1 MVQGK
6 THLELWLIGVLI
18 SVWLLVVA
26 FFRLNRI
33 WLPYYIIGSVGM
45 AFVIIFVGRATGL
58 EQALQVAVAAG
69 VHSVSLALGLPTEIF
84 QSSPG
89 AILVLVISQDIG
101 WTMLQV
107 TVESSGL
114 LESGVIAGMLMFYPG
129 WSIRKRIWF
138 TIAAIALT
146 YMANIIRLMV
156 IVSTLHYMGKSSLLI
171 SHTII
176 GRAVFFAMVVAI
188 YWFLMTRPTLRTVKR
203 KIDDELLA
211 S

>member
-1 MVQGK
+1 MDI
-6 THLELWLIGVLI
+6 WLAGVLI
-18 SVWLLVVA
+18 AGWLLVVA

-33 WLPYYIIGSVGM
+33 WLPYYIIGSVGL

-58 EQALQVAVAAG
+58 EHALQVVVAAG
-69 VHSVSLALGLPTEIF
+69 VHAVSLALGLPTEIF

-89 AILVLVISQDIG
+89 AILVLVVSQDIG

-114 LESGVIAGMLMFYPG
+114 LETGVIAGMLLFYPG
-129 WSIRKRIWF
+129 WGIKKRIWF
-138 TIAAIALT
+138 TIAAITLT
-146 YMANIIRLMV
+146 YLANVVRLMV
-156 IVSTLHYMGKSSLLI
+156 IVATLHYMGKSSLLI

-176 GRAVFFAMVVAI
+176 GRAVFFALVVAI
-188 YWFLMTRPTLRTVKR
+188 YWFLMTRPTLRTIR
-203 KIDDELLA
+203 HKIDDELMA

>member
-1 MVQGK
+1 M
-6 THLELWLIGVLI
+6 ELWLVGVLI
-18 SVWLLVVA
+18 SLWLLVVA

-33 WLPYYIIGSVGM
+33 WLPYYIIGSVGL

-58 EQALQVAVAAG
+58 EQALQIGVAAG
-69 VHSVSLALGLPTEIF
+69 VHATSLALGLPTEIF

-114 LESGVIAGMLMFYPG
+114 LESGVIAGMLLFYPG
-129 WSIRKRIWF
+129 WSGRKRIWF
-138 TIAAIALT
+138 TIAAITLT
-146 YMANIIRLMV
+146 YFANVIRLMV
-156 IVSTLHYMGKSSLLI
+156 IVGTLHYMGKSSLLI

-176 GRAVFFAMVVAI
+176 GRAVFFALVIAI
-188 YWFLMTRPTLRTVKR
+188 YWFLMTRPTLRTVKH
-203 KIDDELLA
+203 KIDDELMA

>member
-1 MVQGK
+1 M
-6 THLELWLIGVLI
+6 ELWLVSLLI
-18 SVWLLVVA
+18 AVWLLVVA

-33 WLPYYIIGSVGM
+33 WLPYYIIGSVGL

-58 EQALQVAVAAG
+58 EHALQVLVAAG

-89 AILVLVISQDIG
+89 AILVLVVSQDIG

-114 LESGVIAGMLMFYPG
+114 LETGVIAGMLLFYPG
-129 WSIRKRIWF
+129 WSGRKRIWF

-146 YMANIIRLMV
+146 YFSNVIRLMV
-156 IVSTLHYMGKSSLLI
+156 IVATLHYMGKSSLLI
-171 SHTII
+171 SHTIV
-176 GRAVFFAMVVAI
+176 GRAVFFALVVAI
-188 YWFLMTRPTLRTVKR
+188 YWFLMTRPTLRTVRR
-203 KIDDELLA
+203 KIDDELMA

>member
-1 MVQGK
+1 MD
-6 THLELWLIGVLI
+6 LWLAGVLI
-18 SVWLLVVA
+18 AGWLLVVA

-33 WLPYYIIGSVGM
+33 WLPYYIIGSVGL

-58 EQALQVAVAAG
+58 EHALQVAVAAG
-69 VHSVSLALGLPTEIF
+69 VHAVSLALGLPTEIF

-89 AILVLVISQDIG
+89 AILVLVVSQDIG

-114 LESGVIAGMLMFYPG
+114 LETGVIAGMLLFYPG
-129 WSIRKRIWF
+129 WGGKKRIWF
-138 TIAAIALT
+138 TIAAITLT
-146 YMANIIRLMV
+146 YLANVVRLMV
-156 IVSTLHYMGKSSLLI
+156 IVATLHYMGKSSLLI

-176 GRAVFFAMVVAI
+176 GRAVFFALVVAI
-188 YWFLMTRPTLRTVKR
+188 YWFLMTRPTLRTVR
-203 KIDDELLA
+203 HKIDDELMA

>member
-1 MVQGK
+1 MD
-6 THLELWLIGVLI
+6 LWLVSVLI
-18 SVWLLVVA
+18 GIWILVVA

-58 EQALQVAVAAG
+58 EAALQVGVAAG
-69 VHSVSLALGLPTEIF
+69 VHAVSLALGLPTEIF
-84 QSSPG
+84 QSAPG

-107 TVESSGL
+107 TIESSGL
-114 LESGVIAGMLMFYPG
+114 LETGVIAGMLMFYPG
-129 WSIRKRIWF
+129 WSGRKRIWY
-138 TIAAIALT
+138 TLIAIALT
-146 YMANIIRLMV
+146 YFSNVVRLMV
-156 IVSTLHYMGKSSLLI
+156 IVVTLHYLGKSSLLI

-176 GRAVFFAMVVAI
+176 GRAVFFALVVAI
-188 YWFLMTRPTLRTVKR
+188 YWFMLTRPTLRTVKD
-203 KIDDELLA
+203 KIDDELMA